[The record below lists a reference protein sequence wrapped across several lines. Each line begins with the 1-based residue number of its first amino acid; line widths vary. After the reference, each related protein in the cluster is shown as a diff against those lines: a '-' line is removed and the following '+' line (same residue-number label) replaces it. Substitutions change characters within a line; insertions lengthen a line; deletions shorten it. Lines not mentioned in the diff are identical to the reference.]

1 MKRDG
6 NSNAKLA
13 VVCSWMMGVQQKMHK
28 RQFDLLRS
36 GFGPWMMFAFQLLK
50 SNAVHSSCNKTPGKL
65 SIAVSMPEAVTI
77 AVTVGCFGSKLHQG
91 KVAKYFKYM
100 YSVQYIYIYNICFEI
115 VNGNFLQDTFLAFK
129 DFDCQTLFWDVKKK
143 GTSVEKNPP
152 HQTSR
157 CLRCLVSSLV
167 QASGGGKTPEK
178 HVKLLWFLGRCVK
191 VDVFFF

>member
-1 MKRDG
+1 MMKRDG

-77 AVTVGCFGSKLHQG
+77 AVIVGRFGSKLHQG
-91 KVAKYFKYM
+91 KVAKYFKYT
-100 YSVQYIYIYNICFEI
+100 YSIYIYMLRNSEWQFPPGLFLPSKTLIARPCF
-115 VNGNFLQDTFLAFK
+115 GM
-129 DFDCQTLFWDVKKK
+129 
-143 GTSVEKNPP
+143 
-152 HQTSR
+152 
-157 CLRCLVSSLV
+157 
-167 QASGGGKTPEK
+167 
-178 HVKLLWFLGRCVK
+178 
-191 VDVFFF
+191 

>member
-77 AVTVGCFGSKLHQG
+77 AVIVGRFGSKLHQG

-100 YSVQYIYIYNICFEI
+100 YSVQYIYIQYMLRNSEWQFPP
-115 VNGNFLQDTFLAFK
+115 GHFSYLQRL
-129 DFDCQTLFWDVKKK
+129 
-143 GTSVEKNPP
+143 
-152 HQTSR
+152 
-157 CLRCLVSSLV
+157 
-167 QASGGGKTPEK
+167 
-178 HVKLLWFLGRCVK
+178 
-191 VDVFFF
+191 